1 MGEFCGKRD
10 IEEFTQNVLEKN
22 WNQSGWCNGF
32 IWGSII
38 AGGDILAE
46 AIQNEVAKKNI
57 IVGGAGHTTE
67 TLRNVAGATDYFRE
81 FRLFYFVTRKD
92 RKVWMFIWQRN

>member
-1 MGEFCGKRD
+1 MERAKAINILGEYCGKR
-10 IEEFTQNVLEKN
+10 
-22 WNQSGWCNGF
+22 
-32 IWGSII
+32 
-38 AGGDILAE
+38 DILAE

-57 IVGGAGHTTE
+57 IVGGARHTTE
-67 TLRNVAGATDYFRE
+67 TLRNVAGTTDYFRE

>member
-1 MGEFCGKRD
+1 MYQKKIGINQAD
-10 IEEFTQNVLEKN
+10 VMVLF
-22 WNQSGWCNGF
+22 G
-32 IWGSII
+32 GSII

-67 TLRNVAGATDYFRE
+67 TLGNVAGATDYFRE

-92 RKVWMFIWQRN
+92 RKVWMFIWQRNQT